1 MGQFSEFDDIA
12 RRYADAE
19 GVLKELIA
27 MSPNGKYSSALR
39 ENQAVWANAARFQ
52 QQM

>member
-1 MGQFSEFDDIA
+1 
-12 RRYADAE
+12 
-19 GVLKELIA
+19 LKELIA
-27 MSPNGKYSSALR
+27 MSPNGKYATALR